1 MEHKETDAIVIKR
14 LNGSATDRSS
24 KINAFS
30 IFGSCTVIQIL
41 ARIQLH
47 FLQDKDKHSSPRGS
61 PKDMSY
67 E

>member
-1 MEHKETDAIVIKR
+1 MEHKEIDAIVIKR

-24 KINAFS
+24 KINAFTM
-30 IFGSCTVIQIL
+30 FGSASNL
-41 ARIQLH
+41 Y
-47 FLQDKDKHSSPRGS
+47 FLQGKDKHPSPQGS